1 MNTPSIFLLEAS
13 PIFRSA
19 LRTVL
24 SRIGVLAVH
33 CGPIAALENHRR
45 NVDAIL
51 VDVATFP
58 GDDHELAELIQRS
71 ANMGPVI
78 LLVREDRI
86 DQIVTGF
93 RSGAVGFIK
102 QTASEHDIRRALDT
116 VMAGSIWCDRKIFR
130 TIARYLLPVHQFSS
144 TKLTRRE
151 MEVLQCISR
160 GDTNKEIAQCLQISL
175 QSAKVYVSNLL
186 RKTGLSNRGALA
198 LHALA
203 LKDEI
208 T

>member
-1 MNTPSIFLLEAS
+1 MNSPSVFLLEAS

-19 LRTVL
+19 LRNVL
-24 SRIGVLAVH
+24 SRIGALVVH
-33 CGPIAALENHRR
+33 CGPVTALENHRR
-45 NVDAIL
+45 NLDAIL

-58 GDDHELAELIQRS
+58 GDDHELADLIQRCT
-71 ANMGPVI
+71 NMGPVV

-93 RSGAVGFIK
+93 RSGAVGFVK
-102 QTASEHDIRRALDT
+102 QTASEHDIKKALDT
-116 VMAGSIWCDRKIFR
+116 VMAGSICCDRKVFR

-144 TKLTRRE
+144 TKLTKRE
-151 MEVLQCISR
+151 LEVLQCVGR

-186 RKTGLSNRGALA
+186 RKTGLSNRAALA
-198 LHALA
+198 VHAIA
-203 LKDEI
+203 IKDQI